1 MGPGAPRDDDSMVGG
16 ESGGA
21 SPAARQR
28 ITSGALRHCVG
39 PGAPRD
45 DDSMVGGESG
55 GASPAARQRITSGA
69 LRHCVGPGAPR
80 DDDSVVGYLLPSQE
94 LSLAVAL
101 IAAFD
106 LDLPMPRS

>member
-1 MGPGAPRDDDSMVGG
+1 MFDSPPGHFVIVWGQGPRAMTTRWSAVNR
-16 ESGGA
+16 EA
-21 SPAARQR
+21 
-28 ITSGALRHCVG
+28 
-39 PGAPRD
+39 
-45 DDSMVGGESG
+45 
-55 GASPAARQRITSGA
+55 ASPAARQRITSGA